1 MQPWKWSAIER
12 DVLRTIA
19 LCVRALTVRQVS
31 KGWFEGKADEA
42 AQKVLS
48 RLENAELVKRTI
60 VEAHPVIKLERPLLT
75 WTRGSRTPSHHQFE
89 SLATA
94 IRDRWNQSHR
104 AIEVFTATKRAAAA
118 FGCFVDASGL
128 KHCEATHDLHVAEIF
143 LRYRQHSPDAAAGW
157 LGEAAFPKL
166 GFTIRG
172 MKDPD
177 AFIVSQNGTA
187 TTIVE
192 FSGNY
197 EIDHLFAFHEHCA
210 GKAAVRFAKHPTF
223 DSKSEIA
230 RLYQFGGT
238 SYELW

>member
-118 FGCFVDASGL
+118 FGSFVDASGL
-128 KHCEATHDLHVAEIF
+128 KHCEATHDLHVAEI
-143 LRYRQHSPDAAAGW
+143 L
-157 LGEAAFPKL
+157 
-166 GFTIRG
+166 
-172 MKDPD
+172 
-177 AFIVSQNGTA
+177 
-187 TTIVE
+187 E